1 MKITWLLAA
10 TLTVATSCWALGWK
24 STPVV
29 EGTMRLEDGSR
40 AGAWKGHEPL
50 PGPRLAEGGGLEF
63 LCPFTVTDR
72 AYWDRE
78 VSANL
83 EGATCLELDVSCDRP
98 AALRSLVI
106 YLKSGKGWLSGS
118 ATLKETGRQR
128 VIIPRSEFAADNKT
142 ADWQRIEGIRFS
154 PWRGQPSDV
163 RIVVHSISARIGGVL
178 VVQGTTSVDGPAERK
193 AAHRVTKMIVGWLAD
208 LGIGHNVVTDEGAP
222 EALKNA
228 TVAILPYNSRPLP
241 GEARAL
247 AALLARGGK
256 LMVCYGA
263 DEALA
268 RQMHFRL
275 GPYQRAEAPGRWSS
289 FSFTDAATWSVPPRI
304 FQESSNILPAL
315 PADDTARVIAW
326 WENAAGQRQSTPA
339 WAASAQ
345 GVWFAH
351 ILQDEDLANKQ
362 RLLLGLLGSLAPA
375 VWPQAAL
382 QAYYRAGCVGGAASF
397 AAARAQLGALP
408 EAEKLYAGLPA
419 LFAAGRHA
427 EVVDQCRALDHTVAV
442 AYAAAQVPRR
452 EELRGV
458 WEHSGL
464 GLYPGDWPHTCREL
478 AAGRFNALF
487 ANMLWGGVAH
497 FPSAALPRS
506 FSCTRYGD
514 QLAAALAAA
523 HANGLQFHCWAVCW
537 NPGNAP
543 DEFTTQL
550 RRAGRLQETADGKS
564 TPWLSP
570 SHPDN
575 VALLLNAYE
584 DLVRR
589 YPVDGLHLDYIRYS
603 DHTVDFSAAARRAFE
618 ARRGSAVRGWP
629 ASCAHGGALAAEFER
644 FRCETMTAF
653 VRQVSQRVRAVR
665 PGIKLSAAVFAGY
678 PECAASV
685 GQDWP
690 VWLKNGYV
698 DFVCPMNYTEDT
710 NLFLA
715 RTAQHLA
722 LPGAAGRVCPGIG
735 IAAMECRLRPDQAIA
750 QIAGLRKL
758 GAPGFVLFDLGRPL
772 RDEILPYLRLGVM
785 KE

>member
-1 MKITWLLAA
+1 VKKSYLLVAALLA
-10 TLTVATSCWALGWK
+10 ATSCWAWGWGNA
-24 STPVV
+24 PVV
-29 EGTMRLEDGSR
+29 EGAARLDGGGQP
-40 AGAWKGHEPL
+40 GAWKGQEHMPA
-50 PGPRLAEGGGLEF
+50 PRPAEGGGVEF
-63 LCPFTVTDR
+63 LCPFTVANR
-72 AYWDRE
+72 AYWDHA

-83 EGATCLELDVSCDRP
+83 ADATCLELDLACDHP
-98 AALRSLVI
+98 AALHSLTI
-106 YLKSGKGWLSGS
+106 YLKSGKGLYVGAASLTG
-118 ATLKETGRQR
+118 AGRQR
-128 VIIPRSEFAADNKT
+128 VILPRSAFT
-142 ADWQRIEGIRFS
+142 AEDRPAGWQQIEGIRFS
-154 PWRGQPSDV
+154 PWRGQSNDV
-163 RIVVHSISARIGGVL
+163 RIVLYSICARLGGVV
-178 VVQGTTSVDGPAERK
+178 VVQGTTSVGGPAERK
-193 AAHRVTKMIVGWLAD
+193 MAQRATKMLTGWLAT
-208 LGIGHNVVTDEGAP
+208 LGIGHNVVTDDDAA
-222 EALKNA
+222 EALKHAN
-228 TVAILPYNSRPLP
+228 VAILPYNSQPRS

-263 DEALA
+263 DDSLA
-268 RQMHFRL
+268 RQMHFKL
-275 GPYQRAEAPGRWSS
+275 GAYQRTEVPGRWSS
-289 FSFTDAATWSVPPRI
+289 FSFAEAAAWKVPPRV

-315 PADDTARVIAW
+315 PADDTAHVIAW
-326 WENAAGQRQSTPA
+326 WENSAGRRASVPA
-339 WAASAQ
+339 WTASAQ

-351 ILQDEDLANKQ
+351 VLQDEDLANKQ
-362 RLLLGLLGSLAPA
+362 RMLLGLLGTLDPA
-375 VWPQAAL
+375 IWPQAAA
-382 QAYYRAGCVGGAASF
+382 QAYYRAGCVVGSSSF
-397 AAARAQLGALP
+397 AATRAQLGALP
-408 EAEKLYAGLPA
+408 EAENIYAGLPA
-419 LFAAGRHA
+419 LFAARRYMEA
-427 EVVDQCRALDHTVAV
+427 VDQCRALDHAIAV
-442 AYAAAQVPRR
+442 AYASAQTPRR
-452 EELRGV
+452 GELRGV

-464 GLYPGDWPHTCREL
+464 GLYPGDWPRTCREL
-478 AAGRFNALF
+478 AAGRINTLF

-497 FPSAALPRS
+497 FPSAALPPS
-506 FSCTRYGD
+506 FSSARYGD
-514 QLAAALAAA
+514 QLAAALTAA

-543 DEFTTQL
+543 DDFIKQL

-603 DHTVDFSAAARRAFE
+603 DRSVDYSAAARRAFE
-618 ARRGSAVRGWP
+618 AWRGSAARGWP
-629 ASCAHGGALAAEFER
+629 ASCARGGAHAAEFER
-644 FRCETMTAF
+644 FRCETITAF

-678 PECAASV
+678 PECVGSV

-698 DFVCPMNYTEDT
+698 DFVCPMNYTDDT

-722 LPGAAGRVCPGIG
+722 LPGAAGRIYPGIG
-735 IAAMECRLRPDQAIA
+735 IASMECRLRPDQAIA
-750 QIAGLRKL
+750 QIVGLRQL
-758 GAPGFVLFDLGRPL
+758 GTPGYVFFDLGHPL